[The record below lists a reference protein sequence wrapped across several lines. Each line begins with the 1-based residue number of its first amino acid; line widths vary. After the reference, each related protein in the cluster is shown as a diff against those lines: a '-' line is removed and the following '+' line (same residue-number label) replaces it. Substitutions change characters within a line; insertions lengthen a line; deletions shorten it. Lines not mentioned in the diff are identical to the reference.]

1 MQNRDD
7 PSGPPDEADQP
18 ALWTRNYVLIVVI
31 NGLLFLGFQFY
42 PAALPPYVK
51 SLGASDSTLGWLIA
65 ISTIATLMTRPLAGV
80 LLDRLGRRGVF
91 LSGLA
96 LVTVASAAMYFL
108 TSANFL

>member
-1 MQNRDD
+1 
-7 PSGPPDEADQP
+7 
-18 ALWTRNYVLIVVI
+18 
-31 NGLLFLGFQFY
+31 
-42 PAALPPYVK
+42 
-51 SLGASDSTLGWLIA
+51 
-65 ISTIATLMTRPLAGV
+65 MTRPLAGV